1 METTTTARTRSRT
14 PLALHPAEGLIT
26 VRIKKNGQV
35 KALSCLLYVSTSRA
49 GQLVHVLWNEQRVE
63 IFTHDGEHLIAYP
76 RPSTT
81 GLYYGPRTARQ
92 GTPMKTARQNPSAGI
107 SGTAQR
113 TVSKG
118 GYIGVLA
125 SKFYAGYKRRGEQV
139 TIIWDASAVT
149 ITDASGTTIA
159 TYAKPTER
167 HGWHGPA
174 RTKPSTKS

>member
-1 METTTTARTRSRT
+1 M
-14 PLALHPAEGLIT
+14 
-26 VRIKKNGQV
+26 
-35 KALSCLLYVSTSRA
+35 LSCLFYVSTHRA
-49 GQLVHVLWNEQRVE
+49 GQQVHVLWNEQSVE
-63 IFTHDGEHLIAYP
+63 VFTHDGEALIAYP

-92 GTPMKTARQNPSAGI
+92 GTPMKTAGQNPSAGI

-118 GYIGVLA
+118 GYVGVLA
-125 SKFYAGYKRRGEQV
+125 SKFYAGFKRRGEQV
-139 TIIWDASAVT
+139 TIAWDTTTVT
-149 ITDASGTTIA
+149 ITDAGGTTIA

-167 HGWHGPA
+167 RGWHGPA